1 MKTAG
6 DYTVY
11 ASMATNADD
20 VGVQL
25 FVDDVAVTDTLVATK
40 GEDWSTYASVSAN
53 VTGLTAG
60 EHVLKMVIVGNYV
73 NIDYINF
80 VSGKDAPETDT
91 TTGMYKALRHEIVGP
106 RPYGIYDLGGRFV
119 GKVIMDRPSAAT
131 ALRAKGFRPAVYIVR
146 EVRGRETFMVNIA
159 K

>member
-1 MKTAG
+1 MH
-6 DYTVY
+6 VY
-11 ASMATNADD
+11 VSMATNADD

-25 FVDDVAVTDTLVATK
+25 FIDDKAITDTLLATK

-73 NIDYINF
+73 NIDYLNF

-91 TTGMYKALRHEIVGP
+91 TTLLRTAVRLTSPSVGT
-106 RPYGIYDLGGRFV
+106 YGVYSLNGRFLGRV
-119 GKVIMDRPSAAT
+119 TTEKNAASQELRRRGFGPS
-131 ALRAKGFRPAVYIVR
+131 VYLLR
-146 EVRGRETFMVNIA
+146 EVHGGKTFMVNIA